1 MNKDKDFLN
10 KLFCRTNIGRSRA
23 WVRLSLMQ
31 KLLAEQVQAMI
42 EDKEHLR

>member
-1 MNKDKDFLN
+1 MFGLTASI
-10 KLFCRTNIGRSRA
+10 FPRTNTGKSRA

-42 EDKEHLR
+42 EDKEHLK